1 MRDREGAINGKFLKT
16 TAKRELHFDRGVV
29 EFLTGLKIAP
39 AFFVTYV
46 ICLSLV
52 KYRLSLNINICDN
65 YTGFKILSI
74 RQLLDDASFFNLL
87 INMYDNY
94 GMREY
99 E

>member
-52 KYRLSLNINICDN
+52 KYRLSLNIILVIITQDSKSFLFDN
-65 YTGFKILSI
+65 YSMMHLF
-74 RQLLDDASFFNLL
+74 L
-87 INMYDNY
+87 IY
-94 GMREY
+94 
-99 E
+99 